1 MTQESVVGVVEKF
14 LNYKKPGSQNIYA
27 HGLAQFQKFYE
38 PQGKIEDFLD
48 RVEQYLKQ
56 SSWRERQDMPTP
68 TDVLKDF
75 AAYLQA
81 KGLAPNSVRSY
92 VASVQRLCKSNELTI
107 SLLNVG
113 LPAADVQS
121 EKYSWT
127 LEQIGRFIDLFNEPM
142 HKSLAAALFQSG
154 LSLIDALPLEYEV
167 IREEYEKGV
176 CPICLSLRRHKT
188 GVQFMTFLGSWSVS
202 LLRSYLEG
210 KHLEPKDRLFDTTK
224 ESVDSYFRARARSFL
239 GSWSTPRNPARPH
252 SLRSAFKTLANKANV
267 IENFKVEY
275 FMGHDL
281 HSMDKTYTS
290 LDREGWRET
299 YRLIEPFLS
308 PRAAAIVA
316 GPPEPLVSSSN
327 VTT

>member
-1 MTQESVVGVVEKF
+1 VQTLTQNSVVDKF
-14 LNYKKPGSQNIYA
+14 LNLKKPGSQNIYA

-38 PQGKIEDFLD
+38 PQGTIEDFLD

-68 TDVLKDF
+68 TNVLKDF
-75 AAYLQA
+75 VGYLKV
-81 KGLAPNSVRSY
+81 KGLSPNSVRSY
-92 VASVQRLCKSNELTI
+92 VSAVQRLCKSNQLSI
-107 SLLNVG
+107 SLLDVG
-113 LPAADVQS
+113 LPAAEVKS

-127 LEQIGRFIDLFNEPM
+127 LEQIGKFIDLFAEPM
-142 HKSLAAALFQSG
+142 YKSLAAALFQSG
-154 LSLIDALPLEYEV
+154 LSLIDCLPLEYEA

-188 GVQFMTFLGSWSVS
+188 NVQFMTFLGSWSVG
-202 LLRSYLEG
+202 LLRSYLQG

-267 IENFKVEY
+267 IDNFKVEY

-281 HSMDKTYTS
+281 NSMDTTYTS
-290 LDREGWRET
+290 MNREDWRAT
-299 YRLIEPFLS
+299 YSLIEPFLTPKS
-308 PRAAAIVA
+308 EAIVA
-316 GPPEPLVSSSN
+316 GSPEDPF
-327 VTT
+327 